1 MRMLHTSVHHKT
13 ANLLPAWAVK
23 MPQGECFLLACKW
36 QSGVFRQ
43 RSRHEVTALQL
54 FSSVLAHNGRSHYIM
69 ETQVRVCFRHG
80 KDAQEKQIDATC
92 CLINPPGLI
101 MSHFFHRAFS
111 LKSATVKRTRNVFQ
125 CNDDQHIMH
134 LLCLSRWSS
143 LWASWS
149 TRLWI
154 MGSRRT
160 RSGSW
165 APLWRSSSL

>member
-1 MRMLHTSVHHKT
+1 MMMLHTSVHHKT
-13 ANLLPAWAVK
+13 ANLLPARVQ

-92 CLINPPGLI
+92 CLINPCGLI
-101 MSHFFHRAFS
+101 MFHLFHRVFL
-111 LKSATVKRTRNVFQ
+111 LKPAAVKKKKRNVFQ

-134 LLCLSRWSS
+134 LLCLSR
-143 LWASWS
+143 
-149 TRLWI
+149 
-154 MGSRRT
+154 
-160 RSGSW
+160 
-165 APLWRSSSL
+165 